1 MSYPKNSQP
10 LFIKNEKSNYRYT
23 SDYVRLLASKVMK
36 KEMTL
41 SELKYFGN
49 GLSYAVKEYIE
60 YNTINNYEN

>member
-1 MSYPKNSQP
+1 MTYYKETHHDPVR
-10 LFIKNEKSNYRYT
+10 NEKTVYHYT
-23 SDYVRLLASKVMK
+23 SEYVRLLASKVMK